1 MSNDLGIPVSSGGY
15 ELLPAGEYDAVIHG
29 IINIGLRPVE
39 FQGEKKAPAVFIKL
53 ILELPDKLRD
63 DGVSTVVSKKI
74 KLTNSVDKG
83 NYAKL
88 LTTLGE
94 KVSKANINSYLTS
107 DALKA
112 LLGKSAIV
120 VVDHWQSDDGVK
132 ATVRELLKLDPRLPQ
147 PQATRDTF
155 FFNPLAPDLAVFK
168 DTLTYYTKKEIME
181 ALNADN
187 FPPELHAAWAEEQEK
202 QAAKEKNRVANG
214 AVKTDTSAI
223 E

>member
-1 MSNDLGIPVSSGGY
+1 MSNDLGIPVSSGNF
-15 ELLPAGEYDAVIHG
+15 ELLPTGEYDAVIHG
-29 IINIGLRPVE
+29 IINLGLRPVE
-39 FQGEKKAPAVFIKL
+39 FQGEVKAPAVFIKL
-53 ILELPDKLRD
+53 VLELPDKVRE
-63 DGVSTVVSKKI
+63 DGMTTVVSKKI

-94 KVSKANINSYLTS
+94 KVTKANMNSYLS
-107 DALKA
+107 SNALKA
-112 LLGKSAIV
+112 LLGKSVIV
-120 VVDHWQSDDGVK
+120 TVDHWQSDDGVK

-147 PQATRDTF
+147 PKATRETF

-168 DTLTYYTKKEIME
+168 DILTYYTKKEVME
-181 ALNADN
+181 ALNASN
-187 FPPELHAAWAEEQEK
+187 FPAELHAAWAEEQEK
-202 QAAKEKNRVANG
+202 KALADKNRVASG